1 MGTLKFTERK
11 VSIDSLKAVIR
22 KAKGEKMKEKKPYK
36 LKLKRGRIFSFLKS
50 IFRIFKKKPEI
61 INLSGEELKSKA
73 IYLTNHAG
81 ANGPLTYELYFPK
94 RITPWGAYEMTGN
107 YKERW
112 NYLYHVF
119 YQQKLHWGKV
129 KSFVIATLF
138 AIISKMCY
146 NAVGLIPTYTDNRM
160 IYSIKTSFKIL
171 DANSSLL
178 IFPEDSREGYFNPPH
193 AFNKG
198 FVAMSKIYNRIRKID
213 VPVYICSFIA
223 KAKKIVVSKPIFV
236 NKMLEG
242 GMSEQEVVNE
252 TLQINHNLYNEYASS
267 KTL

>member
-1 MGTLKFTERK
+1 
-11 VSIDSLKAVIR
+11 
-22 KAKGEKMKEKKPYK
+22 MKEKKSRKPYK
-36 LKLKRGRIFSFLKS
+36 LKIKRGRIFSFLKS
-50 IFRIFKKKPEI
+50 IFRIFKKKPKI
-61 INLSGEELKSKA
+61 VNLSGEELKDKA

-94 RITPWGAYEMTGN
+94 RVTPWGAHEMTGN

-138 AIISKMCY
+138 AIISKTLY
-146 NAVGLIPTYTDNRM
+146 NAVGLIPTYTDNRF
-160 IYSIKTSFKIL
+160 IYSAKTSCKIL
-171 DANSSLL
+171 DANSSLI

-198 FVAMSKIYNRIRKID
+198 FVVMSKIYNRIRKID

-223 KAKKIVVSKPIFV
+223 KAKTIIVSKPIFI
-236 NKMLEG
+236 NKMLDD
-242 GMSEQEVVNE
+242 GMSEQEVVDKA
-252 TLQINHNLYNEYASS
+252 LQINHSLYNEYVSTKA
-267 KTL
+267 